1 MLHFRTTFKRC
12 SEWFLYVVSL
22 TIKKGE
28 AGSQGGDVMGSVSQ
42 SAYFMLLLAL
52 WTEHARLSYHLWIPA
67 EELNCAAPSPWY

>member
-1 MLHFRTTFKRC
+1 MMLR
-12 SEWFLYVVSL
+12 VVSVRRL
-22 TIKKGE
+22 THRKKGE

-42 SAYFMLLLAL
+42 SVSLPNFMLLLAL